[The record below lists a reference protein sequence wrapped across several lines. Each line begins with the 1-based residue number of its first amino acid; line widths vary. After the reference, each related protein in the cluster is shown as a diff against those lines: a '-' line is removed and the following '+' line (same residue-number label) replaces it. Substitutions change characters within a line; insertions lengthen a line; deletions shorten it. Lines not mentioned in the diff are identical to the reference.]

1 MDIPDLL
8 CAFIT
13 LILAVI
19 HALIRKYVWT
29 KAPAVSQM
37 MLMSL
42 SSKGREHLCLV
53 ISVSKPRT
61 EVRLLG

>member
-42 SSKGREHLCLV
+42 SWKGREHLCLV